1 MAKVSIQTRVEILHL
16 ATLKPLYPNART
28 KSELIASIVKDMSE
42 ILVKQGR
49 VREVSS
55 TAEAGEILSSLNVVT
70 SRGHKALALAL
81 AEEADAE
88 GTAEIHDSVQQ
99 ALQAMTNS
107 KEQVE

>member
-81 AEEADAE
+81 AEEADVE
-88 GTAEIHDSVQQ
+88 GTAAIQDAVAQ
-99 ALQAMTNS
+99 ALEKMTNEN
-107 KEQVE
+107 KEQE